1 MRDPALLIFLE
12 SIAANVR
19 RTRLRRGYT
28 QEVLAER
35 AAQDLS
41 YLQRIERGATNLS
54 VAVLFALSVAL
65 DVAPGLLVR
74 KARFRRARRGRPPK
88 RTARKG

>member
-1 MRDPALLIFLE
+1 MRDPAFLAFLE

-19 RTRLRRGYT
+19 RVRLRRGFT

-35 AAQDLS
+35 AGQDLS

-54 VAVLFALSVAL
+54 VGVLFALSVAL
-65 DVAPGLLVR
+65 DVSPGILVR
-74 KARFRRARRGRPPK
+74 KARYRPARRGRPPK
-88 RTARKG
+88 RTAHGA